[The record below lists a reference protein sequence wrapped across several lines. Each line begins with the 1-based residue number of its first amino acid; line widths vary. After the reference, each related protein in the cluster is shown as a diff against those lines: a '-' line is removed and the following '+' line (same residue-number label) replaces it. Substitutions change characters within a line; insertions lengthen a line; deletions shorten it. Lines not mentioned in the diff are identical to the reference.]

1 MEIEKADLKLLPV
14 GERNLLLLVCCKLLC
29 ASAEPY
35 EYEAV
40 TATFDCGGYSFT
52 AKGKRILSEGWRE
65 IDRIFRTSLKEKPAD
80 GDGDALPDF
89 TKGQTFGGAEVAVTE
104 HFTQPPKPYSE
115 DTLLSAMENA
125 GKDDIP
131 DEAER
136 KGLGTP
142 ATRAAII
149 EKLVAAGFVERKG
162 KNLIPTKAGI
172 NLVTVLPEPL
182 TSPMLTAE
190 WEQKLTEIA
199 RGGADPDTFM
209 DGICTMVQEIVS
221 TYSCISEDGKKLF
234 APEKE
239 VIGTCPRCGQSVYEG
254 KNNFACSD
262 RSCGFVLWKNDRF
275 WTSRKKELTKK
286 MATDLL
292 KKGRTNV
299 KGMWSEKKQAAYDAA
314 VILDDTGG
322 KYINFKLEFPKRKV
336 GADGRK

>member
-1 MEIEKADLKLLPV
+1 
-14 GERNLLLLVCCKLLC
+14 
-29 ASAEPY
+29 
-35 EYEAV
+35 
-40 TATFDCGGYSFT
+40 
-52 AKGKRILSEGWRE
+52 
-65 IDRIFRTSLKEKPAD
+65 
-80 GDGDALPDF
+80 
-89 TKGQTFGGAEVAVTE
+89 
-104 HFTQPPKPYSE
+104 
-115 DTLLSAMENA
+115 MENA

-199 RGGADPDTFM
+199 KGNADPDTFM
-209 DGICTMVQEIVS
+209 DGIRTIIQEIVS

-239 VIGTCPRCGQSVYEG
+239 VIGTCPRCGQPVYEG
-254 KNNFACSD
+254 KKNFACSD

-292 KKGRTNV
+292 KKGCTNV
-299 KGMWSEKKQAAYDAA
+299 KEMWSEKKQAAYDAA

-322 KYINFKLEFPKRKV
+322 KYINFKLEFPKRKEGV
-336 GADGRK
+336 NGRK